1 MTEPV
6 YELWLRRARSNLE
19 IAKSGRRTRIIE

>member
-6 YELWLRRARSNLE
+6 YELWLRRAGSNLE
-19 IAKSGRRTRIIE
+19 IAKSGRRAHVSE